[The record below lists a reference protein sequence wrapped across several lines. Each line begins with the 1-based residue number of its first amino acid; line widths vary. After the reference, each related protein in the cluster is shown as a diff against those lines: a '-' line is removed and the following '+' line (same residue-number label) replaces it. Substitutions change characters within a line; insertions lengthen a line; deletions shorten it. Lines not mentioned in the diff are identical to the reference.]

1 MIQTETR
8 VNVTDNSGAKEALC
22 LRVIGGTTAQLGE
35 KVIVVV
41 KKDITS
47 GQANKSEI
55 HPAVIVRQVKP
66 FRRKDGSVI
75 KFSDNAVVLINKEGN
90 PIGSRVFGAVARE
103 VRDSYMKIA
112 SLAVEVV

>member
-1 MIQTETR
+1 MIQEETR
-8 VNVTDNSGAKEALC
+8 VTVTDNSGAKEALC
-22 LRVIGGTTAQLGE
+22 LRVLGGSTASLGD

-41 KKDITS
+41 KKDITA

-66 FRRKDGSVI
+66 YRRKDGTVI
-75 KFSDNAVVLINKEGN
+75 KFSDNAVVLVNKDGN
-90 PIGSRVFGAVARE
+90 PLGSRVFGAVARE
-103 VRDSYMKIA
+103 VRDSHMKIA